1 MKNLVKYMVVITVI
15 SVFTGCKSEL
25 KEKNSTET
33 TTEVQAVENTNLNAD
48 ISKTALLNNFI
59 DSYLVL
65 KNALVNDSEKEAAE
79 AAKLMIIAI
88 DNFDKRLL
96 TDAEKTLFLEIEG
109 TSKEHAEHIVK
120 SDLNHQREHFQLL
133 SEDLIELVDILG
145 TTKTFYSV
153 YCPMYK
159 KKGAF
164 WLSEIQEI
172 KNPYFGS
179 KMLTCGEVKSQIN

>member
-1 MKNLVKYMVVITVI
+1 MVVITVI